1 MQQSPATAAPERIA
15 MKVGLFAPLTNP
27 YHTPEYLAALGAE
40 AEARGFHS
48 IWVGEHVLLFD
59 RYESAYPYAS
69 DGKIQIAQ
77 DSGLLE
83 AFTAL
88 AYLAA
93 GTRRI
98 RLGTGICLVPQRN
111 PVYTAKE
118 AAAVDYLSHG
128 RLDFGVGVGWL
139 KEEFD
144 ALDVPF
150 ERRGPRCREYL
161 EVIRRLWCDPV
172 SEFSG
177 EFYTLPPSR
186 QFPKPVQQPHPP
198 IFFGGESE
206 AALRRVADLGQ
217 GWYGFNLSPEQAA
230 ARIGRLQALLAER
243 GRAADQV
250 QIAIGTYTHPV
261 NESSIAAYRAAGAD
275 QLILLLLARTVD
287 QLKARLDGFA
297 ENVLAHA

>member
-1 MQQSPATAAPERIA
+1 

-27 YHTPEYLAALGAE
+27 HHTPAYLTALGAE

-59 RYESAYPYAS
+59 RYDSAYPYAE
-69 DGKIQIAQ
+69 DGRIQIGAE
-77 DSGLLE
+77 SGLLE

-88 AYLAA
+88 AFLAA
-93 GTRRI
+93 GTGRI

-118 AAAVDYLSHG
+118 AAAVDYLSGG

-139 KEEFD
+139 REEFD

-150 ERRGPRCREYL
+150 ERRGARAREYL
-161 EVIRRLWCDPV
+161 EVIRRLWCEPV
-172 SEFSG
+172 SEFAG
-177 EFYTLPPSR
+177 EFYTLPPCR
-186 QFPKPVQQPHPP
+186 QFPKPVQRPHPP

-217 GWYGFNLSPEQAA
+217 GWYGFNLTPDQAA
-230 ARIGRLQALLAER
+230 ERIGRLRALLAER
-243 GRAADQV
+243 GRAPDEV
-250 QIAIGTYTHPV
+250 EIAVGSYLHPV
-261 NESSIAAYRAAGAD
+261 DAAAVEAYRAAGVE
-275 QLILLLLARTVD
+275 QLVLLLLARDTD
-287 QLKARLDGFA
+287 QLKRRLDGFA
-297 ENVLAHA
+297 ETVLAPAARGG

>member
-1 MQQSPATAAPERIA
+1 

-27 YHTPEYLAALGAE
+27 YHTPEYLTALGTG

-48 IWVGEHVLLFD
+48 IWLGEHVLLFD
-59 RYESAYPYAS
+59 RYDSTYPYAD

-77 DSGLLE
+77 ASGLLE

-93 GTRRI
+93 GTSRI

-144 ALDVPF
+144 ALNVPF
-150 ERRGPRCREYL
+150 ERRGARCREYL
-161 EVIRRLWCDPV
+161 EVIRRLWCDEV
-172 SEFSG
+172 SAFEG
-177 EFYTLPPSR
+177 EFYRLPPSR
-186 QFPKPVQQPHPP
+186 QFPKPVQTPHPP

-230 ARIGRLQALLAER
+230 ERIGRLKTLLAER
-243 GRAADQV
+243 GREPDRV

-261 NESSIAAYRAAGAD
+261 NEASIAAYRAAGAD
-275 QLILLLLARTVD
+275 QLVLLLLARNVE